1 MVDSIL
7 VMRKLAEMEQYLQQI
22 REFTAMTLDEYS
34 SDWKA
39 QRIVE
44 RTLHLM
50 IERCVPYL
58 QKC

>member
-1 MVDSIL
+1 
-7 VMRKLAEMEQYLQQI
+7 MRKLAEMEQYLQQI

>member
-1 MVDSIL
+1 
-7 VMRKLAEMEQYLQQI
+7 MRKLAEMEQYLQQI
-22 REFTAMTLDEYS
+22 REFTAMTPDEDS

-44 RTLHLM
+44 TTLHLM

-58 QKC
+58 QNC